1 MVVKDKKITVVGLA
15 RSGAGAAKLLALMGA
30 EVTVTDKRPEVELID
45 MVKELGPSVKL
56 ALGGHPEEV
65 FAAAELIVVSPG
77 VPLEIRPIASAKA
90 KGIPVIGELE
100 LAYQLIVA
108 SNESKVR
115 GKKEDQLQ
123 VTSHQSP
130 AFLAVT
136 GSNGKSTTTTLLDHM
151 MRKAGSSTVFG
162 GNIGNALTEEIYK
175 IVTSKEQ
182 LATSNEQRVTDEDKN
197 SLLTTH
203 CSLPDFFVV
212 EVSSFQLEAIDS
224 FRPHV
229 ASILNITPDHM
240 DRYHSMT
247 KYRDAKAA
255 IYQNQRGGD
264 FLVLNADDPEVLDL
278 YNLHFRPGNP
288 DRPKVYFF
296 SRNREV
302 EGVYYKDGKVF
313 CNMSDIS
320 CRACLIK
327 ADEIRIK
334 GVHNLE
340 NAMAASAMALLA
352 NCPAEA
358 VAESMK
364 EFTGL
369 EHRLEQVREL
379 DGVTYINDSKG
390 TNVGAVVKSIESFP
404 EPVVLIAGGRDKAGD
419 FSVLRELVSQKVRAV
434 ILIGEA
440 SGKIKDAL
448 GDVTDT
454 LMAKDLAEAVTMS
467 RRTAKK
473 GDVVLLSPACASFDM
488 FRDYEDRGRQFK
500 KLVVGLKDDN
510 A

>member
-1 MVVKDKKITVVGLA
+1 MVIKGKKITVVGLA
-15 RSGAGAAKLLALMGA
+15 RSGAGAARLLALMGA
-30 EVTVTDKRPEVELID
+30 EVTVTDKRPEAELMD

-65 FAAAELIVVSPG
+65 FSAADLIVVSPG
-77 VPLEIRPIASAKA
+77 VPLEIRPVASAKA

-100 LAYQLIVA
+100 LAYLIMQGLGVSDLGLVKYA
-108 SNESKVR
+108 ALIPNP
-115 GKKEDQLQ
+115 
-123 VTSHQSP
+123 QSP
-130 AFLAVT
+130 IPFLAIT

-151 MRKAGSSTVFG
+151 MRKAGFNTVFG

-175 IVTSKEQ
+175 I
-182 LATSNEQRVTDEDKN
+182 ATSDEQRVTDEDNN
-197 SLLTTH
+197 SSLITH
-203 CSLPDFFVV
+203 YSLPDFFVV

-224 FRPHV
+224 FRPHI
-229 ASILNITPDHM
+229 ASILNITPDHL

-247 KYRDAKAA
+247 EYRDAKAA
-255 IYQNQRGGD
+255 IYLNQRSND
-264 FLVLNADDPEVLDL
+264 FLVLNADDPGVLDL
-278 YNLHFRPGNP
+278 YNLHLRPGNP
-288 DRPKVYFF
+288 ERPKVYFF

-302 EGVYYKDGKVF
+302 EGIYYKDGKLY
-313 CNMSDIS
+313 CNMPDIV
-320 CRACLIK
+320 RTAYLID

-352 NCPAEA
+352 KCSPEA

-364 EFTGL
+364 EFKGL
-369 EHRLEQVREL
+369 EHRLELVREL
-379 DGVTYINDSKG
+379 DGVKYINDSKG
-390 TNVGAVVKSIESFP
+390 TNVGAVMKSVESFQ

-419 FSVLRELVSQKVRAV
+419 FYALRDLVSQKVRAV

-440 SGKIKDAL
+440 SAKIKDAL

-454 LMAKDLAEAVTMS
+454 RMAKDLAEAVTMS
-467 RRTAKK
+467 RQMAKK
-473 GDVVLLSPACASFDM
+473 GDAVLLSPACASFDM
-488 FRDYEDRGRQFK
+488 FQDYEDRGRQFK
-500 KLVVGLKDDN
+500 KLVMELKDIN

>member
-1 MVVKDKKITVVGLA
+1 MVIKGKKITVVGLA
-15 RSGAGAAKLLALMGA
+15 RSGAGAARLLALMGA
-30 EVTVTDKRPEVELID
+30 EVTVTDKRPEAEVMD

-65 FAAAELIVVSPG
+65 FSAADLIVVSPG
-77 VPLEIRPIASAKA
+77 VPLEIRPVASAKT

-100 LAYQLIVA
+100 LAYRIMQGLGVSDLGLVKDAALIP
-108 SNESKVR
+108 NP
-115 GKKEDQLQ
+115 
-123 VTSHQSP
+123 QSP
-130 AFLAVT
+130 IPFLAIT

-151 MRKAGSSTVFG
+151 MRKAGFNTVFG
-162 GNIGNALTEEIYK
+162 GNIGNALTEEILK
-175 IVTSKEQ
+175 AVKSDMLKVKSEKSEQ
-182 LATSNEQRVTDEDKN
+182 IAENLSPFTFHLSQDY
-197 SLLTTH
+197 
-203 CSLPDFFVV
+203 FVV

-224 FRPHV
+224 FRPHI
-229 ASILNITPDHM
+229 ASILNITPDHL

-247 KYRDAKAA
+247 EYRDAKAA
-255 IYQNQRGGD
+255 IYLNQRSND
-264 FLVLNADDPEVLDL
+264 FLVLNADDPGVLDL

-288 DRPKVYFF
+288 ERPKVYFF

-302 EGVYYKDGKVF
+302 EGVYYKDGKLH
-313 CNMSDIS
+313 CNMPDIA
-320 CRACLIK
+320 RTAYLID

-352 NCPAEA
+352 NCSPEA

-364 EFTGL
+364 EFKGL
-369 EHRLEQVREL
+369 EHRLELVREL
-379 DGVTYINDSKG
+379 DGVKYINDSKG
-390 TNVGAVVKSIESFP
+390 TNVGAVMKSVESFQ

-419 FSVLRELVSQKVRAV
+419 FYALRDLVSQKVRAV

-440 SGKIKDAL
+440 SAKIKDAL

-454 LMAKDLAEAVTMS
+454 RMAKDLAEAVTMS
-467 RRTAKK
+467 RQMAKK
-473 GDVVLLSPACASFDM
+473 GDAVLLSPACASFDM

-500 KLVVGLKDDN
+500 KLVMELKDIN